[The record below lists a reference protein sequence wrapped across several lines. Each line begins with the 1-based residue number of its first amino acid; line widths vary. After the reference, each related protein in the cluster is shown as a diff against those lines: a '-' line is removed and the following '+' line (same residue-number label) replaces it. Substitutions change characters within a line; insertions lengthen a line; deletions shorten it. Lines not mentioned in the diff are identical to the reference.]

1 MNSDE
6 LRELKNQLLE
16 DKKRVEQLLESYEAD
31 EPFLASQEIN
41 TYDQQH
47 HGDFG
52 TELDERQ
59 KDIALHEHTE
69 EEYREI
75 ERALRKM
82 DEGTYGIC
90 ERTGKPI
97 PIERLRAMPT
107 ARYIIDEE
115 TK

>member
-1 MNSDE
+1 MNNEE
-6 LRELKNQLLE
+6 LNQLKEQLLA
-16 DKKRVEQLLESYEAD
+16 DKKRVKQLLDSYEAD
-31 EPFLASQEIN
+31 EPFIASQEIN

-52 TELDERQ
+52 TELDDRQ
-59 KDIALHEHTE
+59 KDIALHEHME
-69 EEYREI
+69 EEFREI
-75 ERALRKM
+75 ERALSKI

-97 PIERLRAMPT
+97 PIERLKAMPT

-115 TK
+115 TS

>member
-59 KDIALHEHTE
+59 KDIALHEHKE

-75 ERALRKM
+75 ERALRNM
-82 DEGTYGIC
+82 DEVTYGIC
-90 ERTGKPI
+90 ERTRKAI
-97 PIERLRAMPT
+97 KIEIYITMPT
-107 ARYIIDEE
+107 AN
-115 TK
+115 TT